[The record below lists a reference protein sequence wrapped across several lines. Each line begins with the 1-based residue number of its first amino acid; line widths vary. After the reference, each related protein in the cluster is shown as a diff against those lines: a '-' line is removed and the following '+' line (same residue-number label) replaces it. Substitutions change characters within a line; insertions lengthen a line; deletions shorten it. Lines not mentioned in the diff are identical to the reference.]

1 MNVKYNIVSNDQEQS
16 SVTVFFGR
24 DILLATKDH
33 PNFGRI
39 VNALETGEDNIETL
53 HGLFDVG
60 VGIVKNFQRLS
71 ERVTVT
77 HGKLYL
83 DGDEMDTALTQA
95 ILRFHAEGNDDFKPL
110 VAFLEKLQQNPNPV
124 SVQQLFRWLRDKHYA
139 FAPDGDFIAYKG
151 VRTGTKGVGYES
163 INAGTAFVN
172 GEVMKG
178 SIPNKPDT
186 IIEMPRSQVTFDPKQ
201 GCSTGLHAG
210 NWRYAKEFSQGA
222 VLRVKINPR
231 DVVSV
236 PTDSNDEKLRVCRY
250 KVLNIVTAED
260 TQSLFVPD
268 LERTAKVVTKPAP
281 PKPVLVPAAAPIPQK
296 PKGKATRQ
304 HAYPE
309 YYEQFTKRHF
319 EQLTVKELT
328 WLAKEWELEGITSK
342 TTKAVIIVAL
352 VKEARARKKTWA

>member
-1 MNVKYNIVSNDQEQS
+1 MNVKYNIVSNDDEQT

-39 VNALETGEDNIETL
+39 VNALETGEDNVDTL
-53 HGLFDVG
+53 HALFDVG
-60 VGIVKNFQRLS
+60 VAIVKNFEHLS
-71 ERVTVT
+71 ERVTVS

-83 DGDEMDTALTQA
+83 DGDEMETALSQA

-110 VAFLEKLQQNPNPV
+110 VAFLEKLAQNPNPL
-124 SVQQLFRWLRDKHYA
+124 SVEQLFRWLRDKRYA

-163 INAGTAFVN
+163 VNSGTAFVN
-172 GEVMKG
+172 GAVMKG

-186 IIEMPRSQVTFDPKQ
+186 IIEMPRSKVTFDPKQ

-260 TQSLFVPD
+260 TQSLYVAD
-268 LERTAKVVTKPAP
+268 LERTAKVVTKPV
-281 PKPVLVPAAAPIPQK
+281 PKPDLKVVPEKEEKPK
-296 PKGKATRQ
+296 PKGKRTAQ
-304 HAYPE
+304 KAFPE
-309 YYEQFTKRHF
+309 YYEQFTKTHF
-319 EQLTVKELT
+319 EMLTLAELR
-328 WLAKEWELEGITSK
+328 WLAKEWELQDIASK
-342 TTKAVIIVAL
+342 TPKATVVAVL
-352 VKEARARKKTWA
+352 VKEARARKRTWA

>member
-1 MNVKYNIVSNDQEQS
+1 MNVKYNVVSNDDEQT

-39 VNALETGEDNIETL
+39 VNALETGEDNVDTL
-53 HGLFDVG
+53 HALFDVG
-60 VGIVKNFQRLS
+60 VAIVKNFEHLS
-71 ERVTVT
+71 ERVTVS

-83 DGDEMDTALTQA
+83 DGDEMDTALSQA

-110 VAFLEKLQQNPNPV
+110 VAFLEKLAQNPNPV

-151 VRTGTKGVGYES
+151 VFTSGKGMYES
-163 INAGTAFVN
+163 VNAGTAFVN
-172 GEVMKG
+172 GAVMKG
-178 SIPNKPDT
+178 KIPNKPDT
-186 IIEMPRSQVTFDPKQ
+186 IIEMPRSKVTFDPKQ

-260 TQSLFVPD
+260 TQSLYVPD
-268 LERTAKVVTKPAP
+268 LERTAKVVVKPAP
-281 PKPVLVPAAAPIPQK
+281 KPVAVPAVAVPEKAEK
-296 PKGKATRQ
+296 PKGKRTAQ
-304 HAYPE
+304 KAFPE
-309 YYEQFTKRHF
+309 YYEQFTKTHF
-319 EQLTVKELT
+319 EMLTVKELT
-328 WLAKEWELEGITSK
+328 WLAKEWELSTTGI
-342 TTKAVIIVAL
+342 KANLVARL